1 MRDGTPM
8 TVGIALLNGGM
19 AAVMYYAG
27 FEAVAVVWIG
37 LAAVVLMGAYWD
49 RSTS

>member
-8 TVGIALLNGGM
+8 TVGIALRKGGM